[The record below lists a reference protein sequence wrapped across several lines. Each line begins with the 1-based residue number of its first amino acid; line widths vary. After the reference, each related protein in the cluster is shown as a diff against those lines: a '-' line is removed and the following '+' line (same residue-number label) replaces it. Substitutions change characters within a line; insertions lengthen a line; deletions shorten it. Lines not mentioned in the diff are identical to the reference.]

1 MCGIIGVFNIRGGP
15 CPAFD
20 IEAALASLHHRGPDD
35 RGHYR
40 QGSIVMGATRLAI
53 IDPAAGHQPVHDEA
67 GRYHAVLNG
76 EIYDYDQIL
85 ADLKAGGHFFRSR
98 CDTEVACHLFEQY
111 WTDAL
116 DKIDGQYALAVFDS
130 QAERLL
136 LVRDRMG
143 ICPLFYAIVGDSL
156 VFASEM
162 KAIFATGLVRP
173 QIDPRSLDSVAAL
186 GNVPAPRSMFVG
198 VKALPPGHFLEAREG
213 RVNIR
218 AYWDIPYPCR
228 GGHAKRPI
236 DQAAAEL
243 RDLLTAACKRRLKA
257 DVPVGL
263 YLSGGIDSASI
274 ATMVANEP
282 EIRKRVFSIAFRERG
297 FDEQPLTAEIADF
310 LGLQTQFLLYPQKQL
325 ADDLPKLVYHA
336 ESPILSTESVP
347 LMALSG
353 LARQHVKVV
362 LTGEGSDEAMGG
374 YIYFRWDALR
384 NVGGEGL
391 WDALIRT
398 IFYPMFRLG
407 MGPRN
412 PFVPQRADRRW
423 AQEVFGYCPGNMMKF
438 LYFRIARELTYSDD
452 MWQRQAALSDAELV
466 DLPRDHMRTW
476 DLYDRS
482 LYVSSRVFM
491 TGYLLGAH
499 GDRALMAHSVEG
511 RYPFLDRTVQEYL
524 ATVPSMQKT
533 TWMHEKILLR
543 RAMAG
548 RLPAHVVKRK
558 KKAFLAPFGTPF
570 VGDNASDLIRELL
583 SPTMLKRYGYFDP
596 AKIARLVSKME
607 QVKQTSNGDR
617 ETFQLGSEAIA
628 RTVAGMALTFAVSTQ
643 ILAHQVATGA
653 FTSGAASPA
662 AAAVEI

>member
-1 MCGIIGVFNIRGGP
+1 M
-15 CPAFD
+15 
-20 IEAALASLHHRGPDD
+20 
-35 RGHYR
+35 
-40 QGSIVMGATRLAI
+40 
-53 IDPAAGHQPVHDEA
+53 
-67 GRYHAVLNG
+67 LNG
-76 EIYDYDQIL
+76 EIYDYDRIL
-85 ADLKAGGHFFRSR
+85 TDLKAGGHVFRSR

-111 WTDAL
+111 WTEAL
-116 DKIDGQYALAVFDS
+116 DKIDGQYALAVHDARE
-130 QAERLL
+130 QRLL

-143 ICPLFYAIVGDSL
+143 ISPLFYAIVGDCL

-173 QIDPRSLDSVAAL
+173 RIDPRSLDSVAAL
-186 GNVPAPRSMFVG
+186 GNVPAPRSMFLG
-198 VKALPPGHFLEAREG
+198 VKALGPGQFLEARNG
-213 RVNIR
+213 QINIR
-218 AYWDIPYPCR
+218 TYWDINYPAA
-228 GGHAKRPI
+228 GGHTRRPI

-243 RDLLTAACKRRLKA
+243 RELLSAACKRRLKA

-274 ATMVANEP
+274 AAMVADEP
-282 EIRKRVFSIAFRERG
+282 DIRKRVFSIAFRERG

-325 ADDLPKLVYHA
+325 AEDLPKLVYHG

-362 LTGEGSDEAMGG
+362 LTGEGSDEALGG

-391 WDALIRT
+391 WEALMKIA
-398 IFYPMFRLG
+398 FYPMFRLG

-412 PFVPQRADRRW
+412 PFIPQRADRLW
-423 AQEVFGYCPGNMMKF
+423 AQEVFGYYPGNMMKF
-438 LYFRIARELTYSDD
+438 LYFRIARELTYSQD
-452 MWQRQAALSDAELV
+452 MWQRQASLSDAELV
-466 DLPRDHMRTW
+466 DLPRERMQTW

-482 LYVSSRVFM
+482 LYVSSRIFM

-499 GDRALMAHSVEG
+499 GDRALMANSIEG

-524 ATVPSMQKT
+524 TTVPSTQKT
-533 TWMHEKILLR
+533 SWLDEKILLR
-543 RAMAG
+543 RAMAD

-558 KKAFLAPFGTPF
+558 KKPFLAPFGTPF
-570 VGDNASDLIRELL
+570 VGDDASELIRDLL
-583 SPTMLKRYGYFDP
+583 SPAMIKRYGYFDP
-596 AKIARLVSKME
+596 AKIARLVSLME
-607 QVKQTSNGDR
+607 EVKNSSNGDH
-617 ETFQLGSEAIA
+617 ETMELGRAAIE

-643 ILAHQVATGA
+643 ILAHQVA
-653 FTSGAASPA
+653 SGDFSKTCSPA
-662 AAAVEI
+662 PIAVEI